1 MTQSDTSPAGKASVQ
16 TLLFRR
22 ILPIASL
29 IGGFVVFFALGL
41 DRFVSLEALTENRET
56 LRMLVNENGLVAILA
71 FVLIYAV
78 VIAFSLPGGAIMT
91 IAGGFLFGAIGGG
104 LVVVVGATIGATALF
119 LIARTALGDVLRAK
133 AVPFMSKMEDGFRSN
148 ALSYLLVLRLIP
160 LFPFWLVNLVPAFLG
175 VSTTTYVIGTF
186 FGIIPGTFVY
196 ASVGNG
202 LGALIDAGRD
212 PDLGII
218 FRPEILGPLVGLAV
232 LALLPVIYK
241 KVQARKSGSPSAAS

>member
-1 MTQSDTSPAGKASVQ
+1 MNESTTSAPGKASIQ
-16 TLLFRR
+16 TILVRR
-22 ILPIASL
+22 ILPIAVL
-29 IGGFVVFFALGL
+29 IAGFVAFFALDL
-41 DRFVSLEALTENRET
+41 DRFVSLQALKENRET
-56 LRMLVNENGLVAILA
+56 LRMLVSENGIVAIVA
-71 FVLIYAV
+71 FAAIYAA

-91 IAGGFLFGAIGGG
+91 LTGGFLFGAFGGG
-104 LVVVVGATIGATALF
+104 LIVVVAATLGATALF

-133 AVPFMSKMEDGFRSN
+133 AGPFVSKMEGGFREN

-186 FGIIPGTFVY
+186 VGIIPGTFVY

-202 LGALIDAGRD
+202 LGALIDAGQD

-218 FRPEILGPLVGLAV
+218 FRPEILGPLIGLAV

-241 KVQARKSGSPSAAS
+241 RVQARKNKAASTAS